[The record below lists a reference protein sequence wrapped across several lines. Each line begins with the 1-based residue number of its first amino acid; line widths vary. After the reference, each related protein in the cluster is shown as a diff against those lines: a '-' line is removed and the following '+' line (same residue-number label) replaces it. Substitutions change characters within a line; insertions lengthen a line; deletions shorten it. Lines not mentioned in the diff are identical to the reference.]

1 VREKIRIQRKVHHP
15 QSTKAFIQK
24 ADGGIKSFVQKGLS
38 SMEALINHPRSLS
51 SIEASK
57 NSFKGVHHPWRHQI
71 IHPKWPIILGGIT
84 TFIQKDQKRS
94 EHLSRDQKHHPNH
107 VS

>member
-1 VREKIRIQRKVHHP
+1 
-15 QSTKAFIQK
+15 
-24 ADGGIKSFVQKGLS
+24 
-38 SMEALINHPRSLS
+38 MEASNHSFKKVYHPWRHIRNHPKGLS

-84 TFIQKDQKRS
+84 TFIQKDPS
-94 EHLSRDQKHHPNH
+94 FME
-107 VS
+107 